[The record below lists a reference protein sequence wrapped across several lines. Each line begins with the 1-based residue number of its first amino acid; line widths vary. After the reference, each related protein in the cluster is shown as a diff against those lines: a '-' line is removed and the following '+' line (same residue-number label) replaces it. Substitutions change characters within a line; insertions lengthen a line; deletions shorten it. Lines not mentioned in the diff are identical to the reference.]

1 VGEQGGRRDSDES
14 QSDEGLSP
22 AEAARA
28 AMGVH
33 DPTGCQVTIL
43 ALVVSGVVAVS
54 GLIRRLLRNGWRR
67 LRKAR

>member
-1 VGEQGGRRDSDES
+1 
-14 QSDEGLSP
+14 
-22 AEAARA
+22 
-28 AMGVH
+28 MGVH